1 MCARL
6 RKETELPDEFEDS
19 VLMRES
25 LGATDFGNLTAIP
38 HPCRIMTSE
47 TVVAVAVLKKEI
59 LWNTQKV
66 QVVILTSLS
75 EDDSEDVRR
84 FYDVTS
90 SFLMNRGAVQ
100 ELIAAPVFEKFQDLL
115 KKINNN
121 SRE

>member
-1 MCARL
+1 
-6 RKETELPDEFEDS
+6 
-19 VLMRES
+19 
-25 LGATDFGNLTAIP
+25 
-38 HPCRIMTSE
+38 MTSE